1 MQTPESLFIHEV
13 GHGPAVV
20 LLHGSPS
27 SVAFFEPLVTALQS
41 HRRVLIPE
49 LPGYG
54 QSPPLAGPRLFER
67 TQELLEEALRARGVT
82 QAAVV
87 GFSLG
92 SWRALRLAL
101 TGRLEVTQVVTLGG
115 FAALAPEHRD
125 ALRATADMLQRMP
138 DFTDPAFRRP
148 VALNFMAPAFASAH
162 PEAVSEVEAWLD
174 STTPAWLS
182 IEALSTANV
191 EDLHPRLG
199 SLRAP
204 LTARVGELD
213 RSTPP
218 AYSER
223 MVAAA
228 PHAVLQR
235 VPGCAH
241 ALLLEDREGTVAAL
255 RAALDA

>member
-1 MQTPESLFIHEV
+1 MQTSESLFIHEA
-13 GHGPAVV
+13 GRGPAVV

-27 SVAFFEPLVTALQS
+27 SVAFFEPLVAALQS

-54 QSPPLAGPRLFER
+54 QSPPLAGPGLFER
-67 TQELLEEALRARGVT
+67 TQERLEEALRARGVT

-92 SWRALRLAL
+92 AYRALRLAL
-101 TGRLEVTQVVTLGG
+101 TGRLEVTHVATLGG
-115 FAALAPEHRD
+115 FAALTVEHRD
-125 ALRATADMLQRMP
+125 AMRATATMLQGMR
-138 DFTDPAFRRP
+138 DFADPAFRRP
-148 VALNFMAPAFASAH
+148 VALNFMAPAFATAH
-162 PEAVSEVEAWLD
+162 PKAVAGVEAWLD
-174 STTPAWLS
+174 STTPAWLAL
-182 IEALSTANV
+182 EALATASA
-191 EDLHPRLG
+191 EDLHPLLA

-228 PHAVLQR
+228 PRAVLQR

-241 ALLLEDREGTVAAL
+241 ALLLEDREGTVAAV